1 MSIQSERIVL
11 PDPAALAERAAQQ
24 FIDLAQETITARGRF
39 GVALAGGST
48 PRRMYELLAQPP
60 YREQV
65 DWSNIHIFWSDER
78 YVPPNDPESNFQM
91 ASEALLAHVPIP
103 AAHIYPM
110 PTIGSTPEAAA
121 HSYTNTLAAF
131 FEGEPP
137 RCDLLLLGMG
147 PDGHTASLF
156 PGKPEVTADNDA
168 LVIPVY
174 DSPKPPPTR
183 LSFTMRLINAAANVS
198 IFVTGADKA
207 TTVRAV
213 LEGPADIARL
223 PIQGVRPYTGAL
235 TWFLDAAAAQQL
247 Q

>member
-11 PDPAALAERAAQQ
+11 PDPAALAERVAQQ
-24 FIDLAQETITARGRF
+24 FIDLAQETITVRGRF

-60 YREQV
+60 YRDQV

-121 HSYTNTLAAF
+121 QSYANTLDDF
-131 FEGEPP
+131 FEGDPP
-137 RCDLLLLGMG
+137 RCDLILLGMG

-156 PGKPEVTADNDA
+156 PGKPEVTADSDA

-183 LSFTMRLINAAANVS
+183 LSFTLRLINATANVS

-207 TTVRAV
+207 ATVRAV
-213 LEGPADIARL
+213 LEGPDDSAQL
-223 PIQGVRPYTGAL
+223 PIQGVRPHTGAL